1 MPLTDS
7 QIKRLKPSDTCTPSR
22 PDKYSDGNNLRLW
35 VRSTGS
41 KVWVSDYKYA
51 AKRQSLTIGKYPA
64 MSLADARQRNQQ
76 IKDLIKQGINP
87 KHDKKRLQ
95 ADTDGSRAFDIIAQR
110 WHDDRKAHIA
120 PTTYSRDYSQYQRD
134 IKPVIGHMNIE
145 DITAPD
151 VLAIGKAVEA
161 RGATDMA
168 RRAIRQTGQ
177 IFKQAIREGLIT
189 HNPASNDL
197 TAALKPHKVTHHHR
211 ITSQQLP
218 KLLQDIDAYGGHLL
232 VKLGFWVL
240 AYTFVR
246 TKELRMMEWCE
257 IDHKAKIW
265 RIPAEKMKM
274 GRPHIVPLA
283 PQVMAILE
291 QIRALGLSDKYVF
304 YNTERHQPY
313 SENAFSNALKRMGY
327 KDKMTGHGFRGLAST
342 TLHER
347 EFMHEAIELQLAHE
361 KENKISKAYNGAQH
375 LPYRTD
381 MMKKWA
387 NFITDIYEGKDA
399 KTVYTSFTP
408 KLKQEDF
415 L

>member
-51 AKRQSLTIGKYPA
+51 DKRQSLTIGKYPA

-76 IKDLIKQGINP
+76 IKDLIAQGINP
-87 KHDKKRLQ
+87 KQDKKRLQ
-95 ADTDGSRAFDIIAQR
+95 ADTDGTKTFNALAQR
-110 WHDDRKAHIA
+110 WHKERKPHIA
-120 PTTYSRDYSQYQRD
+120 PTTHSRDYSQYQRD
-134 IKPVIGHMNIE
+134 IKPTIGHLNIDE
-145 DITAPD
+145 ITAPD
-151 VLAIGKAVEA
+151 ILAIGKAVEA

-189 HNPASNDL
+189 HNPANDL
-197 TAALKPHKVTHHHR
+197 TEALQPHKVKHHSR

-218 KLLQDIDAYGGHLL
+218 KLLQDIDAYGGDVL
-232 VKLGFWVL
+232 VKLGFWFMC
-240 AYTFVR
+240 YTFVR
-246 TKELRMMEWCE
+246 TQELRLMEWSE
-257 IDHKAKIW
+257 VDYKAKIW

-274 GRPHIVPLA
+274 DRPHLVPLA
-283 PQVMAILE
+283 PQTMKILQE
-291 QIRALGLSDKYVF
+291 IKAMNFSDKYVF
-304 YNTERHQPY
+304 FNTTTRKPY
-313 SENAFSNALKRMGY
+313 STNAFITALWRMGY
-327 KDKMTGHGFRGLAST
+327 KGRMTGHGFRGLAST
-342 TLHER
+342 TLHEQ

-381 MMKKWA
+381 MMHQWA
-387 NFITDIYEGKDA
+387 KFIDDAYAGKIDNVIHGNYKQQA
-399 KTVYTSFTP
+399 KQ
-408 KLKQEDF
+408 LG
-415 L
+415 

>member
-1 MPLTDS
+1 MSLTDS

-51 AKRQSLTIGKYPA
+51 DKRQSLTIGKYPA

-76 IKDLIKQGINP
+76 IKDLIAQGINP
-87 KHDKKRLQ
+87 KQDKKRLQ
-95 ADTDGSRAFDIIAQR
+95 ADTDGTKTFNALAQR
-110 WHDDRKAHIA
+110 WHKERKPHIA
-120 PTTYSRDYSQYQRD
+120 PTTHSRDYSQYQRD
-134 IKPVIGHMNIE
+134 IKPTIGHLNIDE
-145 DITAPD
+145 ITAPD
-151 VLAIGKAVEA
+151 ILAIGKAVEA

-189 HNPASNDL
+189 HNPANDL
-197 TAALKPHKVTHHHR
+197 TEALQPHKVKHHSR

-218 KLLQDIDAYGGHLL
+218 KLLQDIDAYGGDVL
-232 VKLGFWVL
+232 VKLGFWFMC
-240 AYTFVR
+240 YTFVR
-246 TKELRMMEWCE
+246 TQELRLMEWSE
-257 IDHKAKIW
+257 IDYKAKIW

-274 GRPHIVPLA
+274 DRPHLVPLA
-283 PQVMAILE
+283 PQTIKILQE
-291 QIRALGLSDKYVF
+291 IKAMNFSDKYVF
-304 YNTERHQPY
+304 FNTTTRKPY
-313 SENAFSNALKRMGY
+313 STNAFITALWRMGY
-327 KDKMTGHGFRGLAST
+327 KGRMTGHGFRGLAST
-342 TLHER
+342 TLHEQ

-381 MMKKWA
+381 MMHQWA
-387 NFITDIYEGKDA
+387 NFIDDAYAGKIDNVIHGNF
-399 KTVYTSFTP
+399 KQK
-408 KLKQEDF
+408 KLS
-415 L
+415 

>member
-41 KVWVSDYKYA
+41 KVWVCDYKYA
-51 AKRQSLTIGKYPA
+51 DKRQSLTIGKYPS

-76 IKDLIKQGINP
+76 IKDLIGQGINP
-87 KHDKKRLQ
+87 KQEKKRLQ
-95 ADTDGSRAFDIIAQR
+95 SDTDGTKTFDAIAQR
-110 WHDDRKAHIA
+110 WHDDRKSHIA

-134 IKPVIGHMNIE
+134 IKPTIGHLNIDE
-145 DITAPD
+145 ITAPD
-151 VLAIGKAVEA
+151 ILAIGKAVEA

-189 HNPASNDL
+189 HNPANDL
-197 TAALKPHKVTHHHR
+197 TEALQPHKVKHHSR

-218 KLLQDIDAYGGHLL
+218 KLLQDIDAYGGDVL
-232 VKLGFWVL
+232 VKLGFWFMC
-240 AYTFVR
+240 YTFVR
-246 TKELRMMEWCE
+246 TQELRLMEWSE
-257 IDHKAKIW
+257 VDYKAKIW

-274 GRPHIVPLA
+274 DRPHLVPLT
-283 PQVMAILE
+283 PQTMKILQE
-291 QIRALGLSDKYVF
+291 IKAKGFSDKYVF
-304 YNTERHQPY
+304 FNTTTRKPY
-313 SENAFSNALKRMGY
+313 STNAFITALWRMGY
-327 KDKMTGHGFRGLAST
+327 KGRMTGHGFRGLAST
-342 TLHER
+342 TLHEK

-375 LPYRTD
+375 LPYRTK
-381 MMKKWA
+381 MMNEWA
-387 NFITDIYEGKDA
+387 NFIDNAYAGKLDNLIRA
-399 KTVYTSFTP
+399 DF
-408 KLKQEDF
+408 KQQTQKHG
-415 L
+415 

>member
-51 AKRQSLTIGKYPA
+51 DKRQSLTIGKYPI
-64 MSLADARQRNQQ
+64 MSLAEARQRNQH
-76 IKDLIKQGINP
+76 IKELIAQGINP

-95 ADTDGSRAFDIIAQR
+95 ADTDGTKTFDAIAQR
-110 WHDDRKAHIA
+110 WHNDRKSHIA
-120 PTTYSRDYSQYQRD
+120 LKTYSRDYSQYQRD
-134 IKPVIGHMNIE
+134 IKPIIGHMNID
-145 DITAPD
+145 DITSPD
-151 VLAIGKAVEA
+151 ILAIGKAVEA

-168 RRAIRQTGQ
+168 RRAIRQAGQ

-189 HNPASNDL
+189 HNPANDL
-197 TAALKPHKVTHHHR
+197 TEALKPHKVKHHPR

-218 KLLQDIDAYGGHLL
+218 KLLKDIDAYGGHLL
-232 VKLGFWVL
+232 VKLGFWVMC
-240 AYTFVR
+240 YTFVR
-246 TKELRMMEWCE
+246 TQELRMMEWAE
-257 IDHKAKIW
+257 IDYKAKVW
-265 RIPAEKMKM
+265 RIPADKMKM
-274 GRPHIVPLA
+274 DRPHLVPLA

-291 QIRALGLSDKYVF
+291 QIKQLGLSNQYVF
-304 YNTERHQPY
+304 FNIERHQPY

-327 KDKMTGHGFRGLAST
+327 KGIMTGHGFRGLAST

-347 EFMHEAIELQLAHE
+347 DFMHEAIELQLAHE

-375 LPYRTD
+375 LPYRVD

-387 NFITDIYEGKDA
+387 NFINDIYEGRDA
-399 KTVYTSFTP
+399 KTVYTNFTP